1 MSFTRAALWMSSG
14 VMVWALHF
22 GALYGLTALACARGW
37 TGLVA
42 PSIAAA
48 TALAL
53 LAMVPLLVAGV
64 RRRAQF
70 EYWLTAWIAAFGL
83 VGIVWEALTVLLV
96 PICR

>member
-1 MSFTRAALWMSSG
+1 MTFTRAALWMSSG

-22 GALYGLTALACARGW
+22 TAVYGLTALACARGW
-37 TGLVA
+37 NWLVA
-42 PSIAAA
+42 PSIGVA
-48 TALAL
+48 TLVAVIALAPI
-53 LAMVPLLVAGV
+53 LAVAA

-83 VGIVWEALTVLLV
+83 VGIVWGALTVLLV